1 VKCAICGTP
10 CDQAFLR
17 LGGYCGEEHRD
28 ELLKRHRQ
36 RLDELRHEDVRAMPE
51 VLAVPDFERLA
62 LKLAVH
68 LLDRMNPT
76 LRALYR
82 AVAPSLLDPLEMA
95 AELKGLILRQLPASH
110 VTLEEAAG
118 LQRLFFDGTY
128 AFPQPV
134 PACLVLE
141 ALEKTSALLGLA

>member
-1 VKCAICGTP
+1 MRCAICGEACNQT
-10 CDQAFLR
+10 FLR

-28 ELLKRHRQ
+28 ELLRRHHQ
-36 RLDELRHEDVRAMPE
+36 RLDELRQEDVRAMPE
-51 VLAVPDFERLA
+51 VLTVPDFERLA

-68 LLDRMNPT
+68 LLDRMHPV

-95 AELKGLILRQLPASH
+95 AELKRLLLRQLPASH
-110 VTLEEAAG
+110 VTLGEAAG

-128 AFPQPV
+128 AFTLPV
-134 PACLVLE
+134 PARLVLE
-141 ALEKTSALLGLA
+141 ALDKTSALLGVE